1 MYNPSRLIFSTYVL
15 GEKLTDWKKKTLGHW
30 ERINTMAQH
39 RFGEGPCAEEA
50 ALFVMDGLE
59 DNNWQRVQAFTG
71 RASFST
77 YITVLTSRL
86 LEDFARKRF
95 GRIRPPRWVATLGGI
110 WEKLF
115 TALCLERLSSAE
127 AVEVVYQRQFA
138 PNKNEIEEAA
148 SELLGRIPDCGKK
161 TGTEVV
167 YDEENPSE
175 ECCSKRLEYNKA
187 EGNEKQQLFSELFEL
202 ICNRPI
208 NRLSEKF
215 EENLSQLKINLTP
228 QEKLILK
235 LCYQDGLTVS
245 QAANLLGLTRFQAH
259 GKKRRLLQR
268 LRAEF
273 ERTGLAKE
281 IQTLLEA

>member
-1 MYNPSRLIFSTYVL
+1 
-15 GEKLTDWKKKTLGHW
+15 
-30 ERINTMAQH
+30 MAQH
-39 RFGEGPCAEEA
+39 RFGEGACAEEA
-50 ALFVMDGLE
+50 ALFVMNGLE
-59 DNNWQRVQAFTG
+59 VNNWQRVQAFSG
-71 RASFST
+71 NASFHSF
-77 YITVLTSRL
+77 ITVLTSRL

-95 GRIRPPRWVATLGGI
+95 GRVRPPRWVKALGGI

-138 PNKNEIEEAA
+138 SNKDTIKDAA

-167 YDEENPSE
+167 YDEETPSE
-175 ECCSKRLEYNKA
+175 ECCIRGPEYSKA
-187 EGNEKQQLFSELFEL
+187 EGNEKQQLFCEIFEL
-202 ICNRPI
+202 ICNRPA

-245 QAANLLGLTRFQAH
+245 QAAKLLGLTRFQAH
-259 GKKRRLLQR
+259 GKRRRLLQR

-281 IQTLLEA
+281 IKTLLEA